1 MVKELPS
8 ETQVG
13 AIGWAQDQLYQLKAQ
28 VGQLEQQLEQLQLV
42 TTKLSESTHKVEGSL
57 QDAVLAAS
65 QTPRLQE
72 ELNQAIALIVQ
83 LQDGQAETKERLDEV
98 GRSRGLDEDRDL
110 EEWAQVVKRTEQLE
124 RQAERWRDRQS
135 GVDES
140 SRREHEELSMLR
152 QQVQQM
158 ETRLETAEGKASR
171 SLEGTTSS
179 GQKLSQVESSI
190 DELRQQDEAIAERTR
205 VAADSVTR
213 LEGVLDNS
221 LEELRRLELL
231 AERIELHRA
240 ERQRLED
247 RALKLEEDLQELRG
261 RNDEGEHL
269 QGKLNTQQQSLA
281 SRFEALQEQVEEQ
294 RRLVVEQIR
303 KLTATQDRTKRRQI
317 QELERELREM
327 KQYIADLVREEV

>member
-28 VGQLEQQLEQLQLV
+28 VGQLEQQLEQVQV
-42 TTKLSESTHKVEGSL
+42 VNSKLNESTHKVEGSL
-57 QDAVLAAS
+57 QEAILAAS

-83 LQDGQAETKERLDEV
+83 LQDRQAETKERIEEL

-110 EEWAQVVKRTEQLE
+110 EEWAEVVKRTEHLE
-124 RQAERWRDRQS
+124 RQVDLLTDRQS

-140 SRREHEELSMLR
+140 RRHQTEEVALLR
-152 QQVQQM
+152 QQLQQM
-158 ETRLETAEGKASR
+158 EVRLDAVEGKSAR
-171 SLEGTTSS
+171 SLETVS
-179 GQKLSQVESSI
+179 GAEQRLSLI
-190 DELRQQDEAIAERTR
+190 DSTFEELRQQNEVIGERARVTSEAVNKVEHM
-205 VAADSVTR
+205 
-213 LEGVLDNS
+213 LEQN
-221 LEELRRLELL
+221 LEELSRMELL

-247 RALKLEEDLQELRG
+247 RALRLEEELQELHG
-261 RNDEGEHL
+261 RTDQAEHL
-269 QGKLNTQQQSLA
+269 QGKLGSQQQGLA
-281 SRFEALQEQVEEQ
+281 SRLDTVQEQVEEQ
-294 RRLVVEQIR
+294 RSILIEQIR
-303 KLTATQDRTKRRQI
+303 KLTATQDRTKRRQV

-327 KQYIADLVREEV
+327 KQFIAELTREEV

>member
-28 VGQLEQQLEQLQLV
+28 VGKLEQQLEQVQLIN
-42 TTKLSESTHKVEGSL
+42 TKLSESTHKVEGSL
-57 QDAVLAAS
+57 QEAVLAAS
-65 QTPRLQE
+65 QTPRVQE

-83 LQDGQAETKERLDEV
+83 LQDRQAETKERIEEL

-110 EEWAQVVKRTEQLE
+110 EEWADVVKRTEQLE
-124 RQAERWRDRQS
+124 RQVDLWKDRQM

-140 SRREHEELSMLR
+140 RRHQSEEVALL
-152 QQVQQM
+152 QQRIQQM
-158 ETRLETAEGKASR
+158 EVRLDTAEGKATK
-171 SLEGTTSS
+171 SLETAG
-179 GQKLSQVESSI
+179 GAEQKLSQVESTF
-190 DELRQQDEAIAERTR
+190 DELRQQNEAIGERAR
-205 VAADSVTR
+205 VAAEAVNKVEHM
-213 LEGVLDNS
+213 LEQN
-221 LEELRRLELL
+221 LEELRRMELL

-247 RALKLEEDLQELRG
+247 RALRLEEEVQELRG
-261 RNDEGEHL
+261 RADQAEHQ
-269 QGKLNTQQQSLA
+269 QGMLGTQQQGLA
-281 SRFEALQEQVEEQ
+281 SRLDAVQEQVEEQ
-294 RRLVVEQIR
+294 RSILIEQIR

-327 KQYIADLVREEV
+327 KQYIADLVREEA

>member
-28 VGQLEQQLEQLQLV
+28 VGKLEQQLDQLQLV

-72 ELNQAIALIVQ
+72 ELNQAIALIVH
-83 LQDGQAETKERLDEV
+83 LQDGQAETKERLDDV
-98 GRSRGLDEDRDL
+98 RRTRGLDGNRDL
-110 EEWAQVVKRTEQLE
+110 EEWAEVGKRTEQLE
-124 RQAERWRDRQS
+124 RQVERWQERQS
-135 GVDES
+135 GAAEG
-140 SRREHEELSMLR
+140 SRREQEELSLLR

-158 ETRLETAEGKASR
+158 NTRLEVAEAKASQ
-171 SLEGTTSS
+171 SLEGTTTSE
-179 GQKLSQVESSI
+179 QKVTQVETSI
-190 DELRQQDEAIAERTR
+190 DELRQQSEAIAERTR
-205 VAADSVTR
+205 VTADGITR
-213 LEGVLDNS
+213 LEKVLNNS
-221 LEELRRLELL
+221 LDELRRLELL
-231 AERIELHRA
+231 TERIELHRA

-247 RALKLEEDLQELRG
+247 RALKLEKELQELRG
-261 RNDEGEHL
+261 RTDDGEHL

-281 SRFEALQEQVEEQ
+281 SRVEALQEQVEEQ

-327 KQYIADLVREEV
+327 KQYIAGLAHEEV